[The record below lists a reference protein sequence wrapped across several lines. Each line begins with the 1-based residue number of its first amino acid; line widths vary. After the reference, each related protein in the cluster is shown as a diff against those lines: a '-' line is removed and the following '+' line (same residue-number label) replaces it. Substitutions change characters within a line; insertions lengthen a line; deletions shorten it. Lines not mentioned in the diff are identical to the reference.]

1 MSLRSKKTI
10 EFLNS
15 ENNASTP
22 KQVRQSRN
30 RHSIA
35 PIDIQK
41 EVAISSTDSENN
53 ASTPKP
59 VRQSRSRHSIA
70 PNDMRKGVAISSTD
84 SGNNAST
91 PKLVRQSR
99 SRNSIGS
106 AIDIHREVAKLSMAA
121 LKKLSASLNSNDDLD
136 KSNKSDQS
144 ITYAVHDLVWYN
156 KKFFIKLFCL

>member
-1 MSLRSKKTI
+1 MSLRKKKTI

-15 ENNASTP
+15 ESNASTP
-22 KQVRQSRN
+22 KPVRQSRS

-35 PIDIQK
+35 PNDMQK

-59 VRQSRSRHSIA
+59 VRQSRNRHSIGTF
-70 PNDMRKGVAISSTD
+70 DMQK
-84 SGNNAST
+84 
-91 PKLVRQSR
+91 
-99 SRNSIGS
+99 
-106 AIDIHREVAKLSMAA
+106 EVAKLSMAA

-156 KKFFIKLFCL
+156 KKFFIKLICL